1 MNSNISMA
9 QLQAIANQAI
19 AAHKQGNFPEA
30 ERLSLQLFR
39 MDPVS
44 PVARNILGLIRS
56 HQARHAEAIDL
67 LAAAVKAD
75 PKMPTNLANHGLVL
89 QAAGRFAA
97 ALASYDA
104 FLKLVPD
111 HPVGLVNRAN
121 SLRSLK
127 RYGES
132 VACYDRA
139 LAKEPAYA
147 EGHYNRAFTL
157 AEMTRWQDALA
168 GYDKAVAIKP
178 GLTVAWVNRGNVL
191 RALKRYDDALASYD
205 KAFALD
211 PRNAGAF
218 YNRGVTLS
226 DMNRTDDALA
236 SYDQAIALQPAFAPA
251 LTNRGNILRNAQRLD
266 DALACYDKAVAAEP
280 GNAEAHFNRGVVLA
294 DMKRFADA
302 AESYAV
308 ATAAKPDHSDAFYN
322 RGIALAELKRWGE
335 ALASYDKALTLKP
348 DYVEVLNNRGVI
360 LQHLNHLDE
369 ALAAFDKAVAANPD
383 YAEALYNR
391 SYVRWRKLG
400 GDAQAVRDLERV
412 IEINPDYEYARGDLL
427 HLRTQAGDWNGL
439 AEEIAV
445 IEAGMRAGKPTVRP
459 FVYQAISGSPADLQ
473 TCAVNFSARNFPT
486 MPAPPHS
493 APHDKIR
500 IGYLSADFREQA
512 TAYLMAGL
520 YECHDKDKFEILALD
535 NGWDDGSAIRK
546 RLAAS
551 FDKLIDISQ
560 LSDDDAAARI
570 RAEGVDILVNLN
582 GYFGT
587 PRMGIF
593 ARKAAP
599 IQINYLGFPSTLGA
613 DYIDYIVADR
623 IVIPGDEHRY
633 YTEKVVTLPGSYQ
646 VNDSKRATDTDV
658 PTRAEHGLPDSGFV
672 FCNFNQSYKLMPAAF
687 GAWMRLLKE
696 VDGSVLWMLEMNAA
710 LPDNLRR
717 EAASH
722 GVDPERLVFAKHIP
736 IAKHLARLSLADL
749 FLDSLPYNA
758 HTTASDSLWAGVPLI
773 TCRGTAFPGR
783 VAASLLQ
790 AAGLPDLV
798 TETPEDYHALALK
811 LAHSPALL
819 ASYRQ
824 QLAQNR
830 ATCALFDTDRFRRN
844 LESAYET
851 MMARRHEGKAPA
863 AFTVP

>member
-1 MNSNISMA
+1 MNSKISMA
-9 QLQAIANQAI
+9 QLQAVANQI
-19 AAHKQGNFPEA
+19 VAAHKQGNFPEA
-30 ERLSLQLFR
+30 ERLCHQLFQ

-56 HQARHAEAIDL
+56 HQGRHAEAIEL

-75 PKMPTNLANHGLVL
+75 PRTPTSHANHGIVL

-127 RYGES
+127 RYAES
-132 VACYDRA
+132 VATYDRA

-157 AEMTRWQDALA
+157 AEMTRWEDALA
-168 GYDKAVAIKP
+168 SYDKAVEIKP
-178 GLTVAWVNRGNVL
+178 GFTAAWVNRGNVL

-218 YNRGVTLS
+218 YNRGVTLN

-236 SYDQAIALQPAFAPA
+236 SYDQAIAFMPTFAPA
-251 LTNRGNILRNAQRLD
+251 LTNRGNILKNAQRFD
-266 DALACYDKAVAAEP
+266 EAMACYDKAIAADP
-280 GNAEAHFNRGVVLA
+280 QNAESHFNRGVLLA
-294 DMKRFADA
+294 EMKRFTDA
-302 AESYAV
+302 AASYAAAV
-308 ATAAKPDHSDAFYN
+308 ALKPDHTDAFYN
-322 RGIALAELKRWGE
+322 RGIVLAELKRWGE
-335 ALASYDKALTLKP
+335 ALASYDKALALRPGYT
-348 DYVEVLNNRGVI
+348 EVLNNRGVI

-369 ALAAFDKAVAANPD
+369 ALAAFDKALAANPD
-383 YAEALYNR
+383 YTEALYNR
-391 SYVRWRKLG
+391 SYVRWRLHG
-400 GDAQAVRDLERV
+400 GDAQAIRDLERV
-412 IEINPDYEYARGDLL
+412 VELNPDYEYARGDLL
-427 HLRTQAGDWNGL
+427 HLRTQACDWNGL
-439 AEEIAV
+439 SEEIAI
-445 IEAGMRAGKPTVRP
+445 IEAGMRAGKPVVRP
-459 FVYQAISGSPADLQ
+459 FVYQAISDSPADLQ
-473 TCAVNFSARNFPT
+473 MCAVNFSARHFPAA
-486 MPAPPHS
+486 PALPHH
-493 APHDKIR
+493 AAHDKIR

-520 YECHDKDKFEILALD
+520 YECHDKDKFEILAFD

-546 RLAAS
+546 RLVAS

-560 LSDDDAAARI
+560 LPDEDAAARI
-570 RAEGVDILVNLN
+570 RAEEVDILVNLN

-599 IQINYLGFPSTLGA
+599 IQVNYLGFPSTLGA

-623 IVIPGDEHRY
+623 IVIPDDEHRY
-633 YTEKVVTLPGSYQ
+633 YTEKVVTLPDSYQ
-646 VNDSKRATDTDV
+646 VNDSKRAMETDV
-658 PTRAEHGLPDSGFV
+658 PTRAEHGLPERGFV

-696 VDGSVLWMLEMNAA
+696 VEGSVLWMLDMNTAVA
-710 LPDNLRR
+710 GNLRR
-717 EAASH
+717 EAVGH
-722 GVDPERLVFAKHIP
+722 GVDPERLIFAKHIP

-790 AAGLPDLV
+790 AVGLPDLV
-798 TETPEDYHALALK
+798 TETAEDYHTLALK
-811 LAHSPALL
+811 LAREPALL
-819 ASYRQ
+819 ASYRR

-851 MMARRHEGKAPA
+851 MMARRRDGKAPA